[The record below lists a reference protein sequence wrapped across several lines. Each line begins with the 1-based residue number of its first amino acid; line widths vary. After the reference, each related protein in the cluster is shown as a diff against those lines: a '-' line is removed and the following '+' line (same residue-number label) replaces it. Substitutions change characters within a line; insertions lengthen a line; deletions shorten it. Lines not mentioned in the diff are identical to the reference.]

1 VCFRPLPPQLMQQ
14 CPTAFEYTPAFVVRI
29 VEAAYSCKTGTFM
42 FDTERERRAEDVV
55 GFSERLLFFLA

>member
-1 VCFRPLPPQLMQQ
+1 MQQ